1 MTEPAIKR
9 IQEELEAM
17 LNDPPPCC
25 TLLPMGDDIFRWNVE
40 IQGPPGTPLE
50 GGTYTLLVTFPS
62 SYPISPPIFK
72 FETRIFHPNITPSG
86 NFFLS
91 SQWAPGTSM
100 AKVFLSIIA
109 LLSVPNPSYHPV
121 SSWGLGNWEAALM
134 LRDDPDKYNR
144 VVRAMVETQRG
155 GRTTRRVPSVKRRR
169 VGLGSPS
176 RIMASRAGEIEE
188 RGEDVAEG
196 INNGDERGV
205 GEDDERE
212 GGAAGEGVVEDVV
225 DDGVINEEGGAVEQ
239 SVGRLKSK
247 MEVVHALQGDHR
259 QFETV
264 EKENGRLEDRLR
276 QVEEENRA
284 LQDKLAAL
292 ERLRQVEE
300 QNKALQDKLAAL
312 ERLKQVE
319 EENRALQDK
328 LAALETK
335 NAQVAEKK
343 PITKTES
350 NSRSDCCK
358 EACAS
363 LRALVESFK
372 ERAQMLLHS
381 REQEELV
388 RQNDLRASVGQAH
401 KEDKG
406 EHLAQEGDDGEALA
420 REGAGEENF
429 AQEGAGGEHLAHGGD
444 GEQDLEQEEN
454 GADDVAEN
462 GVGGEDDA
470 QAQEGEEDLAQE
482 GVE

>member
-1 MTEPAIKR
+1 
-9 IQEELEAM
+9 
-17 LNDPPPCC
+17 
-25 TLLPMGDDIFRWNVE
+25 
-40 IQGPPGTPLE
+40 
-50 GGTYTLLVTFPS
+50 
-62 SYPISPPIFK
+62 
-72 FETRIFHPNITPSG
+72 
-86 NFFLS
+86 
-91 SQWAPGTSM
+91 
-100 AKVFLSIIA
+100 
-109 LLSVPNPSYHPV
+109 
-121 SSWGLGNWEAALM
+121 M
-134 LRDDPDKYNR
+134 LREDPDKYNR
-144 VVRAMVETQRG
+144 VVRAMVATQRG
-155 GRTTRRVPSVKRRR
+155 GSTTRRVPSVKRRR
-169 VGLGSPS
+169 VGLGSAS
-176 RIMASRAGEIEE
+176 RIMASCAGEIEE

-196 INNGDERGV
+196 NNGDERGV

-292 ERLRQVEE
+292 E
-300 QNKALQDKLAAL
+300 
-312 ERLKQVE
+312 
-319 EENRALQDK
+319 
-328 LAALETK
+328 TK

-381 REQEELV
+381 QEQEELV

-444 GEQDLEQEEN
+444 GEQDLEQEED
-454 GADDVAEN
+454 GADDVAQV
-462 GVGGEDDA
+462 GVGGEHDA
-470 QAQEGEEDLAQE
+470 QAQDGEEDLAQE

>member
-1 MTEPAIKR
+1 MTEPASKR

-17 LNDPPPCC
+17 LNDPVPGC
-25 TLLPMGDDIFRWNVE
+25 TIFRMGDNIFRWNVE
-40 IQGPPGTPLE
+40 IQGPPDSPFE

-62 SYPISPPIFK
+62 SYPIGPPRLK
-72 FETRIFHPNITPSG
+72 FETRIFHPNIIQTG
-86 NFFLS
+86 NLFLS
-91 SQWAPGTSM
+91 SQWAPGISM
-100 AKVFLSIIA
+100 AEVLLNIIA
-109 LLSVPNPSYHPV
+109 LLSHPNPYPSDQVP
-121 SSWGLGNWEAALM
+121 WNWEAALM
-134 LRDDPDKYNR
+134 LRDDPDNYNR
-144 VVRAMVETQRG
+144 VVRAMVATQRG

-169 VGLGSPS
+169 VGLGSAS

-188 RGEDVAEG
+188 QGEDVAEG

-212 GGAAGEGVVEDVV
+212 LLVKEWLRTWWM
-225 DDGVINEEGGAVEQ
+225 NHEEGGAVEQ
-239 SVGRLKSK
+239 SVGRLKSR
-247 MEVVHALQGDHR
+247 MEVVHALQGIHQ

-264 EKENGRLEDRLR
+264 TKENGRLEERLR

-372 ERAQMLLHS
+372 ERAQMLLQS
-381 REQEELV
+381 QEQEELV
-388 RQNDLRASVGQAH
+388 RQNGTRASVGQAL
-401 KEDKG
+401 KEDEGK
-406 EHLAQEGDDGEALA
+406 HLAQEGDDGEALA

-444 GEQDLEQEEN
+444 GEQDLEQEED
-454 GADDVAEN
+454 GADDVAQV
-462 GVGGEDDA
+462 GVGGEHDA
-470 QAQEGEEDLAQE
+470 QAQDGEEDLAQE

>member
-121 SSWGLGNWEAALM
+121 NWEAALM
-134 LRDDPDKYNR
+134 LREDPDNYNR

-155 GRTTRRVPSVKRRR
+155 ERTTRRVPSVKRRR

-225 DDGVINEEGGAVEQ
+225 DDEEGGEVKQ
-239 SVGRLKSK
+239 SVGRLKSR
-247 MEVVHALQGDHR
+247 MEVVHPLQGVHR
-259 QFETV
+259 QLETV
-264 EKENGRLEDRLR
+264 TKENGRLE
-276 QVEEENRA
+276 
-284 LQDKLAAL
+284 
-292 ERLRQVEE
+292 ERLR
-300 QNKALQDKLAAL
+300 
-312 ERLKQVE
+312 QVE

-381 REQEELV
+381 QEQEELV
-388 RQNDLRASVGQAH
+388 RQNGTRASVGQAL
-401 KEDKG
+401 KEDEG

-444 GEQDLEQEEN
+444 GEQDLEQEED
-454 GADDVAEN
+454 GADDVAQV
-462 GVGGEDDA
+462 GVGGEHDA
-470 QAQEGEEDLAQE
+470 QAQDGEEDLAQE

>member
-1 MTEPAIKR
+1 MA
-9 IQEELEAM
+9 
-17 LNDPPPCC
+17 
-25 TLLPMGDDIFRWNVE
+25 
-40 IQGPPGTPLE
+40 QGL
-50 GGTYTLLVTFPS
+50 
-62 SYPISPPIFK
+62 
-72 FETRIFHPNITPSG
+72 
-86 NFFLS
+86 
-91 SQWAPGTSM
+91 
-100 AKVFLSIIA
+100 LSIIA
-109 LLSVPNPSYHPV
+109 LIPDPNPYPGDQV
-121 SSWGLGNWEAALM
+121 NYGAAMM
-134 LRDDPDKYNR
+134 LRHNPDNYNR
-144 VVRAMVETQRG
+144 MVRDMVARQRG
-155 GRTTRRVPSVKRRR
+155 ERTTRRVPSVKSLFKSLFKRRR
-169 VGLGSPS
+169 VGLGSAS

-188 RGEDVAEG
+188 QGEDVAEG

-212 GGAAGEGVVEDVV
+212 LLVKEWLRTWWM
-225 DDGVINEEGGAVEQ
+225 NHEEGGGVEQ
-239 SVGRLKSK
+239 SVGRLESR
-247 MEVVHALQGDHR
+247 MEVVHALQGVHQ

-264 EKENGRLEDRLR
+264 TKENGRLEERLR

-292 ERLRQVEE
+292 E
-300 QNKALQDKLAAL
+300 
-312 ERLKQVE
+312 
-319 EENRALQDK
+319 
-328 LAALETK
+328 TM

-372 ERAQMLLHS
+372 ERAQMLLQS
-381 REQEELV
+381 QEQEELV
-388 RQNDLRASVGQAH
+388 RQNGTRASVGQAL
-401 KEDKG
+401 KEDEGK
-406 EHLAQEGDDGEALA
+406 HLAQEGDEGEALA
-420 REGAGEENF
+420 REGAGEENVV
-429 AQEGAGGEHLAHGGD
+429 QEGTGGEDFAHGGD

>member
-1 MTEPAIKR
+1 MTELASKR
-9 IQEELEAM
+9 IQKELAAM
-17 LNDPPPCC
+17 LNDPPPGC
-25 TLLPMGDDIFRWNVE
+25 TLLQMGDDIFRWYVE
-40 IQGPPGTPLE
+40 IQGPPDSPFE

-62 SYPISPPIFK
+62 SYPISPPKVK
-72 FETRIFHPNITPSG
+72 FETLIFHPNIIDG
-86 NFFLS
+86 NIFPS
-91 SQWAPGTSM
+91 SQFQGISM
-100 AKVFLSIIA
+100 AQVLLNIIA
-109 LLSVPNPSYHPV
+109 LLSHPDPNYLVP
-121 SSWGLGNWEAALM
+121 WNWEAALM
-134 LRDDPDKYNR
+134 LWDDPDKYNR

-205 GEDDERE
+205 GKDDERE
-212 GGAAGEGVVEDVV
+212 GGAAGEGVVEDVM
-225 DDGVINEEGGAVEQ
+225 DDGVSNEEGGAVEQ
-239 SVGRLKSK
+239 RVGRLESR
-247 MEVVHALQGDHR
+247 MEVVHALQGVHR
-259 QFETV
+259 QLEKVT
-264 EKENGRLEDRLR
+264 KENGRLE
-276 QVEEENRA
+276 
-284 LQDKLAAL
+284 

-300 QNKALQDKLAAL
+300 QNRALQYKLAAL
-312 ERLKQVE
+312 EM
-319 EENRALQDK
+319 
-328 LAALETK
+328 K
-335 NAQVAEKK
+335 NAEVAEKK

-381 REQEELV
+381 QEQEELV
-388 RQNDLRASVGQAH
+388 RQNGTRASVGQAL
-401 KEDKG
+401 KEDEG

-444 GEQDLEQEEN
+444 GEQDLEQEED
-454 GADDVAEN
+454 GADDVAQV
-462 GVGGEDDA
+462 GVGGEHDA
-470 QAQEGEEDLAQE
+470 QAQDGEEDLAQE